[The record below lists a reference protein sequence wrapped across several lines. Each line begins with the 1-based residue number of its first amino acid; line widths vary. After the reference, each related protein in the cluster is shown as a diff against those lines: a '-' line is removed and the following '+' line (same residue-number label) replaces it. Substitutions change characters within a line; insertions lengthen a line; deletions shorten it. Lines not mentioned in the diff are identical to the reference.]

1 MARVELFA
9 RTEIGCVRERNEDAF
24 IVANANT
31 GERGLRPATTMQE
44 LGQGM
49 SLIGVCDG
57 MGGAAAGDIASKI
70 GTETLYDAMM
80 MATPLQDQS
89 GAQEALLSAIATAN
103 RAILDYAR
111 NNPGKRGMG
120 TTMTAALIYGH
131 DIYVV
136 HIGDSRAYLRRGR
149 TLTQLTTDHS
159 IVGQM
164 IASGQLTPEQG
175 RSYEHRNVLL
185 QALGVQPVS
194 PARARAGVA
203 AGGGCVVAVQRR
215 AHGAAR
221 GLARAR
227 ADAQVSGSRS
237 MLSGAHRGRV
247 RGWGAGQTS
256 RSRWGASWGMGCRF
270 RRVASRSR
278 CVVPRTHC
286 SSSWR
291 RTYRDGR
298 SPPE

>member
-1 MARVELFA
+1 VARVELFA

-24 IVANANT
+24 VVANATT
-31 GERGLRPATTMQE
+31 GERGLRPGTTMQE
-44 LGQGM
+44 LGLGL

-80 MATPLQDQS
+80 AATPLQDAA

-103 RAILDYAR
+103 RAILDFAR

-120 TTMTAALIYGH
+120 TTMTAALIYAH
-131 DIYVV
+131 DVYIV

-185 QALGVQPVS
+185 QALGVQPVIQPELVHVS
-194 PARARAGVA
+194 LRAGDVLLLCSDGLTGPLEDPRILELMLKYQDPVRCCRALTEAACA
-203 AGGGCVVAVQRR
+203 AGGPDNVTVAVGRFVGDGLPIPQGREPVTVRR
-215 AHGAAR
+215 A
-221 GLARAR
+221 
-227 ADAQVSGSRS
+227 
-237 MLSGAHRGRV
+237 AHTL
-247 RGWGAGQTS
+247 Q
-256 RSRWGASWGMGCRF
+256 
-270 RRVASRSR
+270 
-278 CVVPRTHC
+278 
-286 SSSWR
+286 
-291 RTYRDGR
+291 
-298 SPPE
+298 

>member
-1 MARVELFA
+1 VARVELFA

-24 IVANANT
+24 VVANAST
-31 GERGLRPATTMQE
+31 GERGLRPGTTMQE
-44 LGQGM
+44 LGPGVT
-49 SLIGVCDG
+49 LVGVCDG

-80 MATPLQDQS
+80 AATPLYDAA

-103 RAILDYAR
+103 RAILDFAR

-131 DIYVV
+131 DIYIV
-136 HIGDSRAYLRRGR
+136 HVGDSRAYLRRGR

-185 QALGVQPVS
+185 QALGVQPVIQPELVHVS
-194 PARARAGVA
+194 LRAGDVLLLCSDGLTGPLEDPRILELMLKYQDPVRCCRSLTEAACA
-203 AGGGCVVAVQRR
+203 AGGPDNVTVAVGRFVGDGLPIPQGREPVSVRR
-215 AHGAAR
+215 A
-221 GLARAR
+221 
-227 ADAQVSGSRS
+227 
-237 MLSGAHRGRV
+237 AHTL
-247 RGWGAGQTS
+247 Q
-256 RSRWGASWGMGCRF
+256 
-270 RRVASRSR
+270 
-278 CVVPRTHC
+278 
-286 SSSWR
+286 
-291 RTYRDGR
+291 
-298 SPPE
+298 

>member
-1 MARVELFA
+1 VARVELFA

-24 IVANANT
+24 VVANAST
-31 GERGLRPATTMQE
+31 GERGLRPGTTMQE
-44 LGQGM
+44 LGPGVT
-49 SLIGVCDG
+49 LVGVCDG

-80 MATPLQDQS
+80 AATPLYDAA

-103 RAILDYAR
+103 RAILDFAR

-131 DIYVV
+131 DIYIV

-185 QALGVQPVS
+185 QALGVQPVIQPELVHVS
-194 PARARAGVA
+194 LRAGDVLLLCSDGLTGPLEDPRILELMLKYQDPVRCCRSLTEAACA
-203 AGGGCVVAVQRR
+203 AGGPDNVTVAVGRFVGDGLPIPQGREPVSVRR
-215 AHGAAR
+215 A
-221 GLARAR
+221 
-227 ADAQVSGSRS
+227 
-237 MLSGAHRGRV
+237 AHTL
-247 RGWGAGQTS
+247 Q
-256 RSRWGASWGMGCRF
+256 
-270 RRVASRSR
+270 
-278 CVVPRTHC
+278 
-286 SSSWR
+286 
-291 RTYRDGR
+291 
-298 SPPE
+298 